1 LPFPHLG
8 LSFIDVNEVNEIT
21 ETTAEQDAT
30 NPKLQYA
37 TRDRYE
43 VHIPTFEGPLDL
55 LLRLIRKKELD
66 ITKVALAQ
74 VTDDFLEQVDAM
86 REAGNLAMIADFLA
100 VAAQLLWLKSQALL
114 PKPPASTA
122 KEGDEEDIGDELV
135 RQLRAYRRYKETAQW
150 LRERDTGELRSYI
163 YTAPLPHPKRVN
175 LDLGDITAETLHAA
189 AEQVMFP
196 TEGPSPE
203 AAIQRPR
210 ISITQQIRLVR
221 DRLTHWARVSFHKLL
236 SREPTRVEAVVTL
249 QAILELV
256 KQQVVSAQQDQ
267 RFGPITIERRVAADQ
282 MNQGSEDAAETSASP
297 EPPPAPPP
305 YQSSNP

>member
-1 LPFPHLG
+1 MN
-8 LSFIDVNEVNEIT
+8 DVNEIT

-30 NPKLQYA
+30 NPKLQFA

-43 VHIPTFEGPLDL
+43 VHIPAFEGPLDL
-55 LLRLIRKKELD
+55 LLRLIRKEKLD

-74 VTDDFLEQVDAM
+74 VTDEFLEQVDAM
-86 REAGNLAMIADFLA
+86 REAGNLAMIADFLT

-135 RQLRAYRRYKETAQW
+135 RQLRAYRRYKEAAQW

-163 YTAPLPHPKRVN
+163 YTALLPHPQRVN

-196 TEGPSPE
+196 TEGPPPE

-210 ISITQQIRLVR
+210 ISIAQQIRLVR
-221 DRLTHWARVSFHKLL
+221 ERLTHWARVSFQKLL
-236 SREPTRVEAVVTL
+236 SREPTRLEAVVTL
-249 QAILELV
+249 QAILELI
-256 KQQVVSAQQDQ
+256 KQQLVSAQQDQ
-267 RFGPITIERRVAADQ
+267 RFGPITIERRAAPEQ
-282 MNQGSEDAAETSASP
+282 MTEAATGDAAGAGAATSASP
-297 EPPPAPPP
+297 EPPPATPP

>member
-1 LPFPHLG
+1 MT
-8 LSFIDVNEVNEIT
+8 EIH
-21 ETTAEQDAT
+21 ETAT
-30 NPKLQYA
+30 GEDDTTPKLQYA
-37 TRDRYE
+37 TCDRYE
-43 VHIPTFEGPLDL
+43 VHIPAFEGPLDL
-55 LLRLIRKKELD
+55 LLRLIRKKKLD

-74 VTDDFLEQVDAM
+74 VTDEFLEQVDAM

-114 PKPPASTA
+114 PKPPALTA
-122 KEGDEEDIGDELV
+122 EEGDEEDIGDELV
-135 RQLRAYRRYKETAQW
+135 RQLRAYRRYKEAAQW
-150 LRERDTGELRSYI
+150 LRERDTDELRSYI
-163 YTAPLPHPKRVN
+163 YTAPLPHPQRVN

-196 TEGPSPE
+196 TESPPPA

-210 ISITQQIRLVR
+210 ISIAQQIRLVR
-221 DRLTHWARVSFHKLL
+221 ERLTHWARVSFHKLL

-256 KQQVVSAQQDQ
+256 KQQVVSAQQDE
-267 RFGPITIERRVAADQ
+267 RFGPITIERRVAAAQ
-282 MNQGSEDAAETSASP
+282 MNQETEAAAEASAAP
-297 EPPPAPPP
+297 EPPSAPPP